1 MTKIAILGAGKVGT
15 ALARVAVEA
24 GYQVDIAGSGAPD
37 RIRLIVD
44 VLAPGARA
52 VSAADAVVDADLVV
66 LALPLHRFRHLDS
79 ALLDGHVVLDI
90 MNYWTPI
97 DGEISEFDDTP
108 EGTSV
113 LVQSAVPGA
122 RVVKTL
128 NHIGYHELEEQ
139 RRPAGAPDR
148 IALGA
153 VGDDRSAVAQVLAF
167 LERIG
172 FDAIDGGEL
181 ANGVAFQPG
190 SPLFGAPHSADRFR
204 QLLAAELD
212 RTRIAA

>member
-37 RIRLIVD
+37 RVRLIVD

>member
-15 ALARVAVEA
+15 SLARVAVEA
-24 GYQVDIAGSGAPD
+24 GYQVDIAASAAPD
-37 RIRLIVD
+37 RIRLIID
-44 VLAPGARA
+44 VLAPGAQA
-52 VSAADAVVDADLVV
+52 VTAAEAVVGADLVV
-66 LALPLHRFRHLDS
+66 LALPLHKFRHLD
-79 ALLDGHVVLDI
+79 AGLLGGHVVLDI

-97 DGEISEFDDTP
+97 DGEISEFDDAP

-113 LVQSAVPGA
+113 LVQEAIPAA

-139 RRPAGAPDR
+139 RRPAGAADR

-153 VGDDRSAVAQVLAF
+153 VGDDREAVAQVLAF

-172 FDAIDGGEL
+172 FDAIDGGPL
-181 ANGVAFQPG
+181 VNGVAFQPG
-190 SPLFGAPHSADRFR
+190 SPLFGAPYSADRFR
-204 QLLAAELD
+204 ELLAAELG
-212 RTRIAA
+212 RAKIAA

>member
-1 MTKIAILGAGKVGT
+1 MPKIAILGAGKVGT

-24 GYQVDIAGSGAPD
+24 GYQVDIAGSVAPD

-79 ALLDGHVVLDI
+79 GLLDGHVVLDI

-97 DGEISEFDDTP
+97 DGEISEFDDAP

-113 LVQSAVPGA
+113 LVQDAVPGA

-139 RRPAGAPDR
+139 RRPAGGPDR
-148 IALGA
+148 VALGA
-153 VGDDRSAVAQVLAF
+153 VGDDRTAVVQVLAF

-212 RTRIAA
+212 RNRIAA